1 MQYMLENILA
11 KMIKLKIVEMQRG
24 KFELQKTLLS
34 RKIPFSRAPCVVVS
48 FYIILTSYCTA
59 LVTS

>member
-1 MQYMLENILA
+1 MQYMLENVLA
-11 KMIKLKIVEMQRG
+11 KMIKLKIAEMQRG

-48 FYIILTSYCTA
+48 FYIILT
-59 LVTS
+59 